1 VIGGGPAGLAAAI
14 AARQKGFRVTVAD
27 GSQLPIDKPCG
38 EGLMPDGVAALN
50 RLGVTVPREDSYGFR
65 GIRFLGG
72 GLGVAAEFPNEA
84 VGQGIRRTTLH
95 QLIADRAAEMG
106 VEFLWRTPVTGIS
119 ADGVDL
125 GERKVKARWIIGA
138 DGGTSRVRR
147 WAGLGDLRHRHHR
160 YAFRQHFRIAP
171 WSDYMELY
179 WGRQGEIY
187 VTPVSADQVCVV
199 LISRDSRQR
208 LHETLE
214 RFPALQERLRGVEI
228 ASREKGA
235 YTATCRLRRV
245 SNGNVA
251 LIGDASGT
259 VDAITGEGLCL
270 AFSQALVLADCLYS
284 GNLRRYEREHR
295 RLALRPLL
303 MARLMLLLDGRP
315 RLQHRTLQ
323 AFMKRPAV
331 FQRLLELHVG
341 VLSPLH
347 LAMDGLT
354 LGWGLLTA

>member
-1 VIGGGPAGLAAAI
+1 
-14 AARQKGFRVTVAD
+14 
-27 GSQLPIDKPCG
+27 
-38 EGLMPDGVAALN
+38 
-50 RLGVTVPREDSYGFR
+50 
-65 GIRFLGG
+65 
-72 GLGVAAEFPNEA
+72 
-84 VGQGIRRTTLH
+84 
-95 QLIADRAAEMG
+95 LIADRAAEMG

-119 ADGVDL
+119 ADEVHL
-125 GERKVKARWIIGA
+125 GNETVKARWIIGA

-147 WAGLGDLRHRHHR
+147 WAGLGEPGKKHRR
-160 YAFRQHFRIAP
+160 YAFRQHFCIAP
-171 WSDYMELY
+171 WSDHMELH

-187 VTPVSADQVCVV
+187 ITPVSAEQVCAV
-199 LISRDSRQR
+199 LISRDPKLR
-208 LHETLE
+208 LQEALKQ
-214 RFPALQERLRGVEI
+214 FPVLQERLQGV
-228 ASREKGA
+228 AVGSSEKGA
-235 YTATCRLRRV
+235 RTATCRLRRV

-270 AFSQALVLADCLYS
+270 AFSQALVLADCLCS
-284 GNLRRYEREHR
+284 GDLRRYGREHR

-303 MARLMLLLDGRP
+303 MARLMLMLDGRP
-315 RLQHRTLQ
+315 RLQKRTLQ